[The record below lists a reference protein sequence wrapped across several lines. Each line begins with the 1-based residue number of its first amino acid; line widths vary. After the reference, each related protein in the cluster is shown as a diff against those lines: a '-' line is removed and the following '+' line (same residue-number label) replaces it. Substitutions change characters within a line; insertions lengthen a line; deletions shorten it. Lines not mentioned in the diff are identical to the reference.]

1 MRDNYDFGRILK
13 DLRKTKKLTQK
24 QLAAQIGLTT
34 TAVSKYELNESVPP
48 LDVLRILASVFGVS
62 IDYLAGI
69 EKAPSIPTAGLSKE
83 QIDIMNELATVFVK
97 QNNSRKFSLQKEQ
110 FIILGNIVTEFSKK

>member
-110 FIILGNIVTEFSKK
+110 FMILGSIVTEFSKK

>member
-83 QIDIMNELATVFVK
+83 QIDIMNELATVYVK

>member
-1 MRDNYDFGRILK
+1 MRENYNLGGILK

-24 QLAAQIGLTT
+24 QLATQIGLTT
-34 TAVSKYELNESVPP
+34 TAVSKYELGESVPP

-69 EKAPSIPTAGLSKE
+69 EKAPSIPTTGLTKE
-83 QIDIMNELATVFVK
+83 QLGIMNELATVFVK
-97 QNNSRKFSLQKEQ
+97 QNKSQQLSLQNEQ
-110 FIILGNIVTEFSKK
+110 FMILGNIVTEFLKK

>member
-34 TAVSKYELNESVPP
+34 TAVSKYELNESVTP

>member
-1 MRDNYDFGRILK
+1 MRGNYDFGGILK

-24 QLAAQIGLTT
+24 QLATQIGLTT
-34 TAVSKYELNESVPP
+34 TAVSKYELGESVPP

-69 EKAPSIPTAGLSKE
+69 EKAPSIPTTGLTKE
-83 QIDIMNELATVFVK
+83 QLGIMNELATAFVK
-97 QNNSRKFSLQKEQ
+97 QNKSQQLSLQNEQ
-110 FIILGNIVTEFSKK
+110 FMILGNIVTEFLKK

>member
-1 MRDNYDFGRILK
+1 MRENYNLGGILK

-24 QLAAQIGLTT
+24 QLATQIGLTT
-34 TAVSKYELNESVPP
+34 TAVSKYELGESVPP

-69 EKAPSIPTAGLSKE
+69 EKAPSIPTTGLTKE
-83 QIDIMNELATVFVK
+83 QLGIMNELATAFVK
-97 QNNSRKFSLQKEQ
+97 QNKSQQLSLQNEQ
-110 FIILGNIVTEFSKK
+110 FMILGNIVTEFLKK

>member
-69 EKAPSIPTAGLSKE
+69 EKAPSIPPAGLSKE
-83 QIDIMNELATVFVK
+83 QIDIMNELATVCVK

>member
-110 FIILGNIVTEFSKK
+110 FMILGNIVTEFSKK

>member
-1 MRDNYDFGRILK
+1 MRGNYDFGGILK

-24 QLAAQIGLTT
+24 QLATQIGLTT
-34 TAVSKYELNESVPP
+34 TAVSKYELGESVPP

-69 EKAPSIPTAGLSKE
+69 EKAPSIPTTGLTKE
-83 QIDIMNELATVFVK
+83 QLDIMNELATIFVK
-97 QNNSRKFSLQKEQ
+97 QNKSQHFSLQKEQ
-110 FIILGNIVTEFSKK
+110 FLILGNIVTELLKK

>member
-1 MRDNYDFGRILK
+1 MRENYDFGGILK

-48 LDVLRILASVFGVS
+48 LDVLRIIASVFGVS

-69 EKAPSIPTAGLSKE
+69 EKAPSIPTTGLTKS
-83 QIDIMNELATVFVK
+83 QLDILNELATVFLK
-97 QNNSRKFSLQKEQ
+97 QNKSQQLSLQKEQ
-110 FIILGNIVTEFSKK
+110 FMILGNIVTEFLKK

>member
-1 MRDNYDFGRILK
+1 MRENYNLGGILK

-24 QLAAQIGLTT
+24 QLATQIGLTT
-34 TAVSKYELNESVPP
+34 TAVSKYELGESVPP

-69 EKAPSIPTAGLSKE
+69 EKAPSIPTTGLTKE
-83 QIDIMNELATVFVK
+83 QLDIMNELATVFVK
-97 QNNSRKFSLQKEQ
+97 QNKSQQLSLQNEQ
-110 FIILGNIVTEFSKK
+110 FMILGNIVTEFLKK

>member
-1 MRDNYDFGRILK
+1 MRGNYNLGGILK

-69 EKAPSIPTAGLSKE
+69 EKAPSIPTTGLTKE
-83 QIDIMNELATVFVK
+83 QLDIINELATVFVK
-97 QNNSRKFSLQKEQ
+97 QNKSQQRSLQNEQ
-110 FIILGNIVTEFSKK
+110 FMILGNIVTEFLKK

>member
-1 MRDNYDFGRILK
+1 M
-13 DLRKTKKLTQK
+13 RKTKKLTQK

>member
-1 MRDNYDFGRILK
+1 MRGNYDFGGILK

-24 QLAAQIGLTT
+24 QLATQIGLTT
-34 TAVSKYELNESVPP
+34 TAVSKYELGESVPP

-69 EKAPSIPTAGLSKE
+69 EKAPSIPTTGLTKE
-83 QIDIMNELATVFVK
+83 QLDIMNELATIFVK
-97 QNNSRKFSLQKEQ
+97 QNKSQQFSLQKEQ
-110 FIILGNIVTEFSKK
+110 FLILGNIVTEFLKK

>member
-1 MRDNYDFGRILK
+1 MRGNYDFGGILK

-24 QLAAQIGLTT
+24 QLATQIGLTT
-34 TAVSKYELNESVPP
+34 TAVSKYELGESVPP

-69 EKAPSIPTAGLSKE
+69 EKAPSIPTTGLTKG
-83 QIDIMNELATVFVK
+83 QLDIMNELATVFVK
-97 QNNSRKFSLQKEQ
+97 QNKSQQLSLQNEQ
-110 FIILGNIVTEFSKK
+110 FMILGNIVTEFLKK

>member
-34 TAVSKYELNESVPP
+34 TAVSKYELNESVTP

-110 FIILGNIVTEFSKK
+110 FMILGNIVTEFSKK